1 MDGCE
6 KKNRGR
12 CHGNGIITVQ
22 PFILKCTKYALCV
35 CSSYNLID
43 VLTLT
48 IRI

>member
-6 KKNRGR
+6 KKIGDVAMV
-12 CHGNGIITVQ
+12 TTLQ
-22 PFILKCTKYALCV
+22 PYDLLSWKCTKYALCV
-35 CSSYNLID
+35 SSSYNLID